1 MIELIKQIIEQDG
14 LAQKNRKAE
23 IIHKRVYLFN
33 TLRKQGYTLKG
44 IGSLFRMNH
53 ATILHGLKNYKN
65 LDETKNKLFNHNTEY
80 YKLLLSLERPELDL
94 RKEIVEAKNLVDLRK
109 IQARIKII
117 FINSCLFNNNYYICD
132 MVRSHVIE
140 QKNY

>member
-1 MIELIKQIIEQDG
+1 MIELIKEIIEQDG
-14 LAQKNRKAE
+14 LANKNRKAE

-33 TLRKQGYTLKG
+33 TLRKQGYTLKN

-53 ATILHGLKNYKN
+53 ATILHGLKNYQN

-94 RKEIVEAKNLVDLRK
+94 RKEITEARNLVDLRK
-109 IQARIKII
+109 IQARIK
-117 FINSCLFNNNYYICD
+117 NNLF
-132 MVRSHVIE
+132 
-140 QKNY
+140 

>member
-53 ATILHGLKNYKN
+53 ATILHGLKNYQN

-94 RKEIVEAKNLVDLRK
+94 RKEIVEAKNLVDLRL
-109 IQARIKII
+109 IQSRIK
-117 FINSCLFNNNYYICD
+117 NNIY
-132 MVRSHVIE
+132 
-140 QKNY
+140 